1 MDSGGAIDPWHAQ
14 GERYPSP
21 CWKVDGYETPFSA
34 LSELIQNWPGST
46 QTSEQMDSVRHQR
59 LVETI
64 AGYPE
69 IASGRRPLDMPLHS
83 RSILAFKL
91 SKFLDEIPDSEKLE
105 WHSLKTGLLHFDLR
119 AHASKKEADMPYPS
133 FFQHLVSEIRT
144 KSSYINEENVEQYYG
159 ENELHP
165 DEIEFITVLHS
176 QSDEAA
182 KYWPIN
188 ENGDIV
194 FSTLSGEKRYSKP
207 TKLNLSTD
215 RNTFVEH
222 EFRFQKIQ
230 TWINKWTSCA
240 YISKPWLSKN
250 ASHQLVVG
258 ASVVL
263 ESIFAKMRS
272 YILKEK
278 RPGSLIID
286 GGGRLRYLSL
296 NSPEDEA
303 EWFREKITSALLF
316 DSGHLHPYQDLI
328 RETMNGYVN
337 QVFKDIKENFS
348 N

>member
-1 MDSGGAIDPWHAQ
+1 MVLKQFFDWESYCADSLKNYALRARGMDSSGAIDPWHTR
-14 GERYPSP
+14 GERYPFP
-21 CWKVDGYETPFSA
+21 CWKVDGYETPFAA

-91 SKFLDEIPDSEKLE
+91 SKFLDEIPDSGKLE

-119 AHASKKEADMPYPS
+119 AHASKKETDMPYTS
-133 FFQHLVSEIRT
+133 FFQHLVSEIRK
-144 KSSYINEENVEQYYG
+144 KSSYLNEENVEEYYL
-159 ENELHP
+159 ENELHS

-194 FSTLSGEKRYSKP
+194 FSTLIDEKKYSKP

-222 EFRFQKIQ
+222 EF
-230 TWINKWTSCA
+230 
-240 YISKPWLSKN
+240 
-250 ASHQLVVG
+250 
-258 ASVVL
+258 
-263 ESIFAKMRS
+263 
-272 YILKEK
+272 
-278 RPGSLIID
+278 
-286 GGGRLRYLSL
+286 
-296 NSPEDEA
+296 
-303 EWFREKITSALLF
+303 
-316 DSGHLHPYQDLI
+316 
-328 RETMNGYVN
+328 
-337 QVFKDIKENFS
+337 
-348 N
+348 